1 MLYIKRYLTSDCI
14 SYTFVVLI
22 YSMLALFDI
31 MPPLTTLLAFQ
42 LFAMSTAATLL
53 MALTDRIAWKH
64 RWISIAVD
72 LLEVLFGVF
81 VTGMLLDV
89 FVLNLFNLAV
99 VVGMSIFI
107 YFAVYGVLMIKDQ
120 VDASRINQQLQWL
133 QQNKNKRTG
142 EDDEQNY
149 RSK

>member
-22 YSMLALFDI
+22 YSILASLDI

-53 MALTDRIAWKH
+53 MAITDRIAWKN
-64 RWISIAVD
+64 RWLSMIVD
-72 LLEVLFGVF
+72 LIDVLLGVF
-81 VTGMLLDV
+81 VTGMLLQV
-89 FVLNLFNLAV
+89 FSLNLLNLIV
-99 VVGMSIFI
+99 IIGMCIFV

-120 VDASRINQQLQWL
+120 VDASRINQKLQSL
-133 QQNKNKRTG
+133 QQNRAKRMG
-142 EDDEQNY
+142 EK
-149 RSK
+149 R